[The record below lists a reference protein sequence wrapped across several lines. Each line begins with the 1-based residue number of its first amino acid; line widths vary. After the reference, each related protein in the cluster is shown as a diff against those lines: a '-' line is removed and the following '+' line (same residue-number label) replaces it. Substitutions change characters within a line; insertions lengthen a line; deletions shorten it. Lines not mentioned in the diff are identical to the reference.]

1 MIMKNLIVFLILCVL
16 TINSAFAQN
25 YKSHKVL
32 KGENVYRIA
41 KQYNTTVDAIL
52 SINPNAK
59 DGIKEGEILAIPVT
73 GDQQYKIHEVADGD
87 TVFSLAKQYNTT
99 VQNIYGLNPDAVN
112 GIKAG
117 QILRVGKVEK
127 KDPVNDVEITE
138 NGKLDVLDSLKTVPV
153 EPKVIGY
160 KTHKVKRK
168 ETLFGISKEYGIT
181 VEDIKRHNK
190 RLYSEQLQKKDKIR
204 IPIYDETPVIVT
216 PVETSSGSDRVSSTT
231 TYIIKPKDT
240 RYSIAR
246 RHGITVAELENLNPN
261 LDPLFPIG
269 TEITVPS
276 AIFVPLEETV
286 EPGFELYEVQPK
298 ETIYSLLTR
307 LKIPADSLF
316 KMNPYLKDGLKA
328 GAVLVIPKREVD
340 TANFAGVE
348 ENEIVD
354 LKNKLYNFKT
364 KKLGVMFPFNLEKLN
379 FEEVS
384 ETEDYLKKRQSVR
397 IAVDFYQGVQLAVDS
412 VKALGISTE
421 LFVYDT
427 KQNNNGGY
435 LKKLIAE
442 NNFEVLDA
450 VIGPM
455 YPSNVDTVVKE
466 LKKYNT
472 PVFSP
477 ISKKDTESFNNFF
490 QTRPGDKMLQDKL
503 ISYIKKDSTDKNI
516 VLIVQ
521 QGAKFDSLRN
531 RLKTVFPLA
540 KIAKLQEGNYLY
552 EVDLNKVLDKDRKN
566 WVILESDDVAMISNV
581 TPFLNA
587 KAESHQITLFTTDKN
602 SAFDDD
608 SISNEH
614 LSKLQLHYPS
624 VDKESDEISETDSF
638 VKNYKAK
645 YGVAPNKYIVRGFDI
660 AYDVLLR
667 LGTAEDLYQAA
678 NFRGTTEYNENK
690 FDYMRDDDGGFY
702 NKAVYLI
709 KFNDNLELSVIE

>member
-1 MIMKNLIVFLILCVL
+1 ME
-16 TINSAFAQN
+16 S
-25 YKSHKVL
+25 
-32 KGENVYRIA
+32 
-41 KQYNTTVDAIL
+41 
-52 SINPNAK
+52 
-59 DGIKEGEILAIPVT
+59 
-73 GDQQYKIHEVADGD
+73 
-87 TVFSLAKQYNTT
+87 
-99 VQNIYGLNPDAVN
+99 
-112 GIKAG
+112 
-117 QILRVGKVEK
+117 
-127 KDPVNDVEITE
+127 
-138 NGKLDVLDSLKTVPV
+138 
-153 EPKVIGY
+153 
-160 KTHKVKRK
+160 
-168 ETLFGISKEYGIT
+168 
-181 VEDIKRHNK
+181 
-190 RLYSEQLQKKDKIR
+190 
-204 IPIYDETPVIVT
+204 
-216 PVETSSGSDRVSSTT
+216 
-231 TYIIKPKDT
+231 
-240 RYSIAR
+240 
-246 RHGITVAELENLNPN
+246 LNPN
-261 LDPLFPIG
+261 LDPSFPIG
-269 TEITVPS
+269 AEITVPS

-286 EPGFELYEVQPK
+286 KPGFELYEVQPK

-328 GAVLVIPKREVD
+328 GAVLVIPKRAVD
-340 TANFAGVE
+340 TTNFAGVE

-364 KKLGVMFPFNLEKLN
+364 KKLGVMLPFNLEKLN

-384 ETEDYLKKRQSVR
+384 ETEDYLKKRQSAR

-412 VKALGISTE
+412 VKSLGISTE

-427 KQNNNGGY
+427 KQNKNESY

-455 YPSNVDTVVKE
+455 YTSNVETVVRE

-503 ISYIKKDSTDKNI
+503 ISYMKKDSTDKNI

-614 LSKLQLHYPS
+614 LSKLHLHYPS
-624 VDKESDEISETDSF
+624 VDKESDEVSETDSF

-690 FDYMRDDDGGFY
+690 FDYMKDENGGFY

>member
-1 MIMKNLIVFLILCVL
+1 MIMKNLLVFLILCVL
-16 TINSAFAQN
+16 TISSIFAQN

-59 DGIKEGEILAIPVT
+59 DGIREGEILAIPVT
-73 GDQQYKIHEVADGD
+73 GDQQFKIHEVADGD

-99 VQNIYGLNPDAVN
+99 VQTIYDLNPDAVN

-117 QILRVGKVEK
+117 QILRVGKMEK
-127 KDPVNDVEITE
+127 RDPVNDVDITE
-138 NGKLDVLDSLKTVPV
+138 DGKLDVLDSLRTLPV

-168 ETLFGISKEYGIT
+168 ETLFGISKEYGVT

-204 IPIYDETPVIVT
+204 IPIYDKTSVVIT
-216 PVETSSGSDRVSSTT
+216 PVETPIGSDRVSTTT

-246 RHGITVAELENLNPN
+246 RHGLTVSELENLNPN
-261 LDPLFPIG
+261 LDPSFPVG
-269 TEITVPS
+269 AEITVPS
-276 AIFVPLEETV
+276 VIFVPLEETV
-286 EPGFELYEVQPK
+286 KPGFELYEVQPK

-307 LKIPADSLF
+307 LNLPADSLF

-328 GAVLVIPKREVD
+328 GSVLVIPKRALD
-340 TANFAGVE
+340 TTNFAGVE

-379 FEEVS
+379 FEEVN
-384 ETEDYLKKRQSVR
+384 ETEVYLRRKRSLK
-397 IAVDFYQGVQLAVDS
+397 IAIDFYQGIQMAVDS
-412 VKALGISTE
+412 AKALGISSE
-421 LFVYDT
+421 VFVFDT
-427 KQNNNGGY
+427 KKDSNSVY
-435 LKKLIAE
+435 LQKLIKE
-442 NNFEVLDA
+442 NNFEALDA

-455 YPSNVDTVVKE
+455 YSANVETVVKE
-466 LKKYNT
+466 LRKYKT

-477 ISKKDTESFNNFF
+477 ISKKDVESFDNFF

-521 QGAKFDSLRN
+521 QDAKFDSLRN

-624 VDKESDEISETDSF
+624 VDKESNEVSETDTF
-638 VKNYKAK
+638 VKNYKVK

-678 NFRGTTEYNENK
+678 DFKGTTEYNENK
-690 FDYMRDDDGGFY
+690 FDYMRDKNGGFY

>member
-1 MIMKNLIVFLILCVL
+1 MKNLIAFLFLCVL
-16 TINSAFAQN
+16 SISTTFAQN

-41 KQYNTTVDAIL
+41 KQYNTTVDAIFN
-52 SINPNAK
+52 INSNAK
-59 DGIKEGEILAIPVT
+59 DGIKEGEILVIPVI
-73 GDQQYKIHEVADGD
+73 DEQKFKIHEVADGD

-99 VQNIYGLNPDAVN
+99 VEVVYSLNPDAVN

-117 QILRVGKVEK
+117 QILRVGKMDEK
-127 KDPVNDVEITE
+127 EPVHDVEITE
-138 NGKLDVLDSLKTVPV
+138 DGSLAILDSLKALPV
-153 EPKVIGY
+153 EPKIIGY

-168 ETLFGISKEYGIT
+168 ETLFGISKMYGVT
-181 VEDIKRHNK
+181 VEDIKRNNK
-190 RLYSEQLQKKDKIR
+190 RLYSEQLKRKDKLR
-204 IPIYDETPVIVT
+204 IPVYDKTPVVQT
-216 PVETSSGSDRVSSTT
+216 PIEPLTGSDRISVTT
-231 TYIIKPKDT
+231 TYKIKPKDT

-246 RHGITVAELENLNPN
+246 RHGITVTELENLNPN
-261 LDPLFPIG
+261 LDPAFPIG
-269 TEITVPS
+269 TEIKVPS
-276 AIFVPLEETV
+276 TIFVPLEETV
-286 EPGFELYEVQPK
+286 RPGFELYEVQPK

-307 LKIPADSLF
+307 LQIPADSLF
-316 KMNPYLKDGLKA
+316 NMNPYLKDGLKA
-328 GAVLVIPKREVD
+328 GAVLVIPKQTLSVD
-340 TANFAGVE
+340 TTNFAGVE

-354 LKNKLYNFKT
+354 LRNKLYNFKT
-364 KKLGVMFPFNLEKLN
+364 KKIGVMFPFDLDKLN
-379 FEEVS
+379 FDEVS
-384 ETEDYLKKRQSVR
+384 ETEDYLKKRQSIR

-427 KQNNNGGY
+427 KQNNNENY
-435 LKKLIAE
+435 LKKLINE
-442 NNFEVLDA
+442 NNFEALDA

-455 YPSNVDTVVKE
+455 YPSNVETVVKE

-477 ISKKDTESFNNFF
+477 ISKKDAESFDNFF
-490 QTRPGDKMLQDKL
+490 QTRPGDNMLQDKL
-503 ISYIKKDSTDKNI
+503 ISFIKKDSTDKNI
-516 VLIVQ
+516 ILIIQ
-521 QGAKFDSLRN
+521 QGSKFDSLRN

-540 KIAKLQEGNYLY
+540 KIPKLQEGNYLY
-552 EVDLNKVLDKDRKN
+552 EPDLNKVLDKNRKN

-608 SISNEH
+608 SINNEH
-614 LSKLQLHYPS
+614 LSKLHLHYPS
-624 VDKESDEISETDSF
+624 IDKESDEIAEGDTF
-638 VKNYKAK
+638 VKNYKEK
-645 YGVAPNKYIVRGFDI
+645 YGIAPNKYIVRGFDI

-690 FDYMRDDDGGFY
+690 FDYTKEAKGGFY

-709 KFNDNLELSVIE
+709 KFEDNLELSVIE

>member
-1 MIMKNLIVFLILCVL
+1 MIMKNLLVFLILCVL
-16 TINSAFAQN
+16 TISSIFAQN

-59 DGIKEGEILAIPVT
+59 DGIREGEILAIPVT
-73 GDQQYKIHEVADGD
+73 GDQQFKIHEVADGD

-99 VQNIYGLNPDAVN
+99 VQTIYDLNPDAVN

-117 QILRVGKVEK
+117 QILRVGKMEK
-127 KDPVNDVEITE
+127 RDPVNDVDITE
-138 NGKLDVLDSLKTVPV
+138 DGKLDVLDSLRTLPV

-168 ETLFGISKEYGIT
+168 ETLFGISKEYGVT

-204 IPIYDETPVIVT
+204 IPIYDKTSVVITPAETPI
-216 PVETSSGSDRVSSTT
+216 GSDRVSTTT

-246 RHGITVAELENLNPN
+246 RHGLTVSELENLNPN
-261 LDPLFPIG
+261 LDPSFPVG
-269 TEITVPS
+269 AEITVPS
-276 AIFVPLEETV
+276 VIFVPLEETV
-286 EPGFELYEVQPK
+286 KPGFELYEVQPK

-307 LKIPADSLF
+307 LNLPADSLF

-328 GAVLVIPKREVD
+328 GSVLVIPKRALD
-340 TANFAGVE
+340 TTNFAGVE

-379 FEEVS
+379 FEEVN
-384 ETEDYLKKRQSVR
+384 ETEVYLRRKRSLK
-397 IAVDFYQGVQLAVDS
+397 IAIDFYQGIQMAVDS
-412 VKALGISTE
+412 AKALGISSE
-421 LFVYDT
+421 VFVFDT
-427 KQNNNGGY
+427 KKDSNSVY
-435 LKKLIAE
+435 LQKLIKE
-442 NNFEVLDA
+442 NNFEALDA

-455 YPSNVDTVVKE
+455 YSANVETVVKE
-466 LKKYNT
+466 LRKYKT

-477 ISKKDTESFNNFF
+477 ISKKDVESFDNFF

-521 QGAKFDSLRN
+521 QDAKFDSLRN

-624 VDKESDEISETDSF
+624 VDKESNEVSETDTF
-638 VKNYKAK
+638 VKNYKVK

-678 NFRGTTEYNENK
+678 DFKGTTEYNENK
-690 FDYMRDDDGGFY
+690 FDYMRDENGGFY